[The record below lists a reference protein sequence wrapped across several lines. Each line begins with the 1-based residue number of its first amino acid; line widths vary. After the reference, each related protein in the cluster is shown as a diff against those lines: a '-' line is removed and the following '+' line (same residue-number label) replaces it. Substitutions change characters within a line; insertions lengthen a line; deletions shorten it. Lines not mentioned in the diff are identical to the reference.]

1 MDAQTLFREGITA
14 LRDQHDAA
22 LAQRLLAQSIKL
34 DPKND
39 MAWLWLSRTT
49 DDPQRKLQC
58 VERALA
64 INPQN
69 VKAMTLRAKLLIA
82 QQQQQDA
89 NQDWRARLDALNAP
103 VSFAEPEIHTA
114 PQPNLPPEAP
124 PAPRPA
130 APPKP
135 TAQQRQKI
143 DLLLAKAE
151 SALATNDV
159 EGALEEWGRVL
170 DLQVDHPVAMQ
181 NAVRY
186 LFKLDYPDVAHDLIW
201 QAINA
206 GTTSVPIYLT
216 GIDIARHQGDQ
227 PEADDLR
234 ERVALLPNADEDL
247 IDRMIDHFLDEAQ
260 PLRAADILERA
271 LPAHPN
277 SQKLLLKTG
286 TIYEKV
292 LDRKAEALQYYE
304 RAARIKSGSKAG
316 KTAEKALRDYTP
328 VMTDRERGSIPLALR
343 EAVGFGVLF
352 LLLGWQDAGLNLLH
366 MGASRWLG
374 VALSIL
380 GGYLVVT
387 ALSAPQQQPL
397 AAWLGGS
404 VPKNPPPP
412 PEKKVPLYE
421 EAPLPSGVIQQPT
434 NLPIIPAAVRALFAL
449 AGAIVLIGAFAL
461 VFSVSIQLLQHP
473 VEPYLPSIYDLIT
486 ETAP

>member
-1 MDAQTLFREGITA
+1 MDAQTLFREGVLA
-14 LRDQHDAA
+14 LRDQHDVA

-49 DDPQRKLQC
+49 SDPQRKLQC
-58 VERALA
+58 AERALS

-69 VKAMTLRAKLLIA
+69 VKAMTLRAKLLVA
-82 QQQQQDA
+82 QQQQSDA
-89 NQDWRARLDALNAP
+89 NLDWRARLDAINAP
-103 VSFAEPEIHTA
+103 VSFQEPEIHTA
-114 PQPNLPPEAP
+114 PNRELPPEPSAP
-124 PAPRPA
+124 PT
-130 APPKP
+130 APPKLNLRQA
-135 TAQQRQKI
+135 AQI
-143 DLLLAKAE
+143 DQLLAHAE
-151 SALATNDV
+151 SLIDRNDI

-181 NAVRY
+181 KAVRY

-216 GIDIARHQGDQ
+216 GIDIARYQGDLA
-227 PEADDLR
+227 EGDDLR
-234 ERVALLPNADEDL
+234 ERVALLPNADDDL
-247 IDRMIDHFLDEAQ
+247 IEQMVDYFLEESQ
-260 PLRAADILERA
+260 PLRASDILERT
-271 LPAHPN
+271 LPAHPD

-286 TIYEKV
+286 YVYEHV
-292 LDRKAEALQYYE
+292 LDRKAEAMLYYE

-316 KTAEKALRDYTP
+316 KTAEKALRDFTP

-343 EAVGFGVLF
+343 EAVGFGALF

-374 VALSIL
+374 VGLSIL

-387 ALSAPQQQPL
+387 ALSSPQQRPL
-397 AAWLGGS
+397 AAWLGGH
-404 VPKNPPPP
+404 VPENPPPP

-421 EAPLPSGVIQQPT
+421 EAPLPSGMIQEPT
-434 NLPIIPAAVRALFAL
+434 HIPIIAAPLRALFAL
-449 AGAIVLIGAFAL
+449 AGTILLIGAFAL
-461 VFSVSIQLLQHP
+461 VFSMSIQLIQHP
-473 VEPYLPSIYDLIT
+473 VEPYLPSIYDLIN